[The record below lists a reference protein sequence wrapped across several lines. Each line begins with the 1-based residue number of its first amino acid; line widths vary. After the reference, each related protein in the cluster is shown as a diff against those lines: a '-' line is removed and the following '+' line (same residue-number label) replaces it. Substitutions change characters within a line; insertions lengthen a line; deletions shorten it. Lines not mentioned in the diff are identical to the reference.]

1 MPIPVRVR
9 TPPQTAAP
17 WWGFVLAGL
26 VFGLSFALALPPV
39 SIWPLA
45 LVAVLPLVWAACRA
59 PDRAK
64 RAALLVA
71 LGTIPFWA
79 TQEWYMWYIAAPGYP
94 VLCVYLALSPAAFV
108 WIIAHARRA
117 DWPIPMAVLV
127 PIVWTMLEV
136 FRGEFVYGGYA
147 WFVLGQPLIDAPF
160 FAAPGVT
167 FGMYGVSF
175 LCAALAGAVA
185 DAAGWSGVPRGWGG
199 IGASVL
205 TVLWFVLG
213 LPMQFRSGPDG
224 SSKSL
229 RVAVVQTNLPQDNKM
244 GWSVDERR
252 KDFARF
258 LELTRQAAAARP
270 VPDVICWPETMFPGI
285 ALNPEAIE
293 KLRAGGVKYKSGYPA
308 TQFADDLAA
317 LQAEI
322 GVPMLVGTAV
332 VDGDVLADLG
342 VRGRPKHSQ
351 IYNSVVLINK
361 GKPQPTRYDK
371 VELTPFGEVIPLLWR
386 WPDAQNWV
394 VGLGAAGME
403 FELSRGSKVAGIEL
417 PVSRQEL
424 DAKTVR
430 VAAPIC
436 FEVTRSDLCRRLVRG
451 DGTSSGRSP
460 LLINF
465 SNDGWFGD
473 SDLNRRQHLLAARW
487 RCLELGLAMA
497 RCVNTGISCQIDER
511 GRVLTEQLQ
520 DRKGQNERVDGVLL
534 ANLPYDLAGSPTIYQ
549 RIGLVPAYVVM
560 GIGMAGT
567 LVLWRRS
574 RRIASGSF

>member
-1 MPIPVRVR
+1 MPLPVRVR
-9 TPPQTAAP
+9 TPPPPAAP

-26 VFGLSFALALPPV
+26 VFGLCFALALPPV

-45 LVAVLPLVWAACRA
+45 LVAVTPLVWAACRA
-59 PDRAK
+59 QDRAK

-71 LGTIPFWA
+71 VGTLPFWA
-79 TQEWYMWYIAAPGYP
+79 IQEWYMWNIAAPGYP
-94 VLCVYLALSPAAFV
+94 VLCLYLALYAGAFV

-117 DWPIPMAVLV
+117 DWPVPMAALV

-136 FRGEFVYGGYA
+136 LRGEFVLGGYS

-160 FAAPGVT
+160 FAAPGGTLGV
-167 FGMYGVSF
+167 YGVSF

-205 TVLWFVLG
+205 AVVWLVLG
-213 LPMQFRSGPDG
+213 LPMQFRSDPDA

-229 RVAVVQTNLPQDNKM
+229 RVAVVQTNLRQDNKM
-244 GWSVDERR
+244 VWSVEDRR

-258 LELTRQAAAARP
+258 LDLTRQAAAARP
-270 VPDVICWPETMFPGI
+270 APDVICWPETMFPGM
-285 ALNPEAIE
+285 ALNPEAVE
-293 KLRAGGVKYKSGYPA
+293 KLRSGEVHYKSGYPA
-308 TQFADDLAA
+308 AQFADDLAA

-322 GVPMLVGTAV
+322 GVPMLVGTAA
-332 VDGDVLADLG
+332 VDGDLLADLG

-351 IYNSVVLINK
+351 IYNSVVLVNK

-371 VELTPFGEVIPLLWR
+371 VELTPFGEVIPILWR

-403 FELSRGSKVAGIEL
+403 FELSPGSRASGVEL

-424 DAKTVR
+424 ETKTVR
-430 VAAPIC
+430 IAAPIC
-436 FEVTRSDLCRRLVRG
+436 FEVTRSELCRRLVRG
-451 DGTSSGRSP
+451 DGTSGGRSP
-460 LLINF
+460 VLINF

-487 RCLELGLAMA
+487 RCLELGIPMA

-511 GRVLTEQLQ
+511 GRVVTQQLLE
-520 DRKGQNERVDGVLL
+520 KSAPNERNDGVLL
-534 ANLPYDLAGSPTIYQ
+534 ANLPFDPVASFTIFE

-574 RRIASGSF
+574 RRVASGSI